1 MVIRQS
7 PAFPDMKAAA
17 APHKP
22 HPTPSIKAKASI
34 IVLLDYLGELAATGR
49 LRQAGIE
56 YRKHGVFVRHH
67 VQRERDRDRTV
78 FFRIPCD
85 RVCYPNS
92 PPLNLGGSLAHMSIV
107 ERDSLAESLTTQ
119 VLIEQ
124 IQQGDRAALESL
136 YNRYQTRVLA
146 AVRIRLGAKLRRKV
160 ESCDIVQQV
169 MLEALGKVNSFDFR
183 TDGAFLN
190 YLNRVVENR
199 IRDEADRWR
208 AKRRDMNREVSIDA
222 PRSSGSADPLDIPGT
237 ASPTPSNLLSLE
249 EDLARLE
256 VAMDRLGDESE
267 EYCELIVAVKIEG
280 QTYAELAQEHGG
292 SPDAV
297 RMKVRRAQAALA
309 RIYKELDAES

>member
-1 MVIRQS
+1 M
-7 PAFPDMKAAA
+7 
-17 APHKP
+17 
-22 HPTPSIKAKASI
+22 
-34 IVLLDYLGELAATGR
+34 
-49 LRQAGIE
+49 
-56 YRKHGVFVRHH
+56 
-67 VQRERDRDRTV
+67 
-78 FFRIPCD
+78 
-85 RVCYPNS
+85 
-92 PPLNLGGSLAHMSIV
+92 
-107 ERDSLAESLTTQ
+107 AESLPTRI
-119 VLIEQ
+119 LIEQ

-136 YNRYQTRVLA
+136 CERYQARVLA
-146 AVRIRLGAKLRRKV
+146 AVRIRLGKKLRRKT
-160 ESCDIVQQV
+160 ESCDLVQQV
-169 MLEALGKVNSFDFR
+169 MLEAFGKVNSFEFR
-183 TDGAFLN
+183 TEGAFMK
-190 YLNRVVENR
+190 YLNKVVENR